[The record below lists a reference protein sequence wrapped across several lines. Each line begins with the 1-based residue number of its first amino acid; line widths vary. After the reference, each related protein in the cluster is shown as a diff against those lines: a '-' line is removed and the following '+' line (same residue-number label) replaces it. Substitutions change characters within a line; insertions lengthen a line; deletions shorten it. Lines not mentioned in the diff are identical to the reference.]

1 MSQLLTKE
9 IIMLKK
15 SPSQIA
21 QKTILLQQEALKTLA
36 NNLDED
42 FDKACELLLSCQG
55 KIIVIGMGKSG
66 HIGRKISATLASTGS
81 PSFYIHPAEACHGDM
96 GMICATDILL
106 AISYSGETE
115 ELLNT
120 LPAIK
125 QVGAPIIAL
134 TSNRNSTL
142 GKAAALT
149 LLTTVGKEACP
160 HNLTP
165 TSSTTATLV
174 LGDAI
179 AVALLEMRGFSAE
192 DFARRHPGGSLGK
205 QLLLK
210 VNDLM
215 HTGETIPRVSRD
227 ATLRQA
233 LLEISSKRLGV
244 TTITDDNGDLLG
256 IFTDGD
262 LRRST
267 EKNVNIYQTT
277 IHEVMNTKTKT
288 IARDMLATSALRLMQ
303 QHKITSLVV
312 TDGNHVIGLIHI
324 HDLLQAG
331 IPIVEE
337 KMHEHN

>member
-1 MSQLLTKE
+1 MNQPHNKETIRSQ
-9 IIMLKK
+9 I
-15 SPSQIA
+15 SPSQVA
-21 QKTILLQQEALKTLA
+21 QKTISLQQDALKTLSQ
-36 NNLDED
+36 NLDHD

-96 GMICATDILL
+96 GMIGANDIIL
-106 AISYSGETE
+106 AISYSGETK
-115 ELLNT
+115 ELLDT

-134 TSNRNSTL
+134 TSSRKSTL
-142 GKAAALT
+142 GKTATLT
-149 LLTTVGKEACP
+149 LLTTVKKEACP
-160 HNLTP
+160 HNLAP

-215 HTGETIPRVSRD
+215 HTGETIPRVHPN
-227 ATLRQA
+227 ATLGQA
-233 LLEISSKRLGV
+233 LLEVSCKRLGL
-244 TTITDDNGDLLG
+244 TTITNDNGELLG

-267 EKNVNIYQTT
+267 EKNTNIYETI
-277 IHEVMNTKTKT
+277 IHEVMSKNPKT
-288 IARDMLATSALRLMQ
+288 ISSDILATSALALMQ
-303 QHKITSLVV
+303 KHKITSLVV
-312 TDGNHVIGLIHI
+312 TQDNLVIGLIHI

-331 IPIVEE
+331 IPLVVEKADE
-337 KMHEHN
+337 